1 MSEYNAKKI
10 KGTSGEWDIVIGLEV
25 HAQVTTNLKLFSNG
39 ASDFR
44 KEANQKLDLL
54 DIGLPGTLPV
64 LSLIHISEPT
74 RPY

>member
-39 ASDFR
+39 MQSNYQSFD
-44 KEANQKLDLL
+44 
-54 DIGLPGTLPV
+54 
-64 LSLIHISEPT
+64 H
-74 RPY
+74 PYPQPILEL